1 MKSLKE
7 LCQENIA
14 TSICNVPPMLQEM
27 VIGETKEKMREQ
39 IRKELM
45 DEIRAEENAR
55 KDMLDMIQYLV
66 PAIMKDIVFSITHN
80 NESREDF
87 YKLWPNVSRDTIK
100 AAIMIAESSIN
111 EMEDRYIHR
120 EFSLSESTIYM
131 ETDSSFDED
140 EEQEWDDY

>member
-14 TSICNVPPMLQEM
+14 TSICNIPPMLQEM

-39 IRKELM
+39 IRKELI

-55 KDMLDMIQYLV
+55 KDMLDMLQYLV
-66 PAIMKDIVFSITHN
+66 PDIMKDIIFSITHN

-111 EMEDRYIHR
+111 EMEDRYTHR
-120 EFSLSESTIYM
+120 EFSLSESNIYM

-140 EEQEWDDY
+140 EQQELYDY